1 MAMQNSNELSD
12 LVAILFEELT
22 KLDLILARCIIWI
35 FDPDTYAARVWMANA
50 EDKKT
55 AQSYFIKRLHH
66 SYYDAIIEGWKQRNP
81 KWVYNLKEMKKKS
94 IDELLFKETELS
106 QLPQIVKTGIAN
118 SPHTIVSGSFNNF
131 GFIETSGRVC
141 INRRTNGNR

>member
-1 MAMQNSNELSD
+1 PLPSEMTNILERFATVYSLTYRRFLDLQKAEAQAREAQIELGLERVRASAMAMQNSNELSD

-66 SYYDAIIEGWKQRNP
+66 PYYDA
-81 KWVYNLKEMKKKS
+81 
-94 IDELLFKETELS
+94 
-106 QLPQIVKTGIAN
+106 
-118 SPHTIVSGSFNNF
+118 
-131 GFIETSGRVC
+131 
-141 INRRTNGNR
+141 